1 MSVPNFA
8 GLLNHIIISNYI
20 FIFVSMKQI
29 LKLAIPNIL
38 TNLSVPLLSSV
49 DTAVV
54 GHLDK
59 ISYLGAIAIG
69 SMIFNFIYWGFGFLR
84 MGTTGMTA
92 IGFGRKDNS
101 ETSSIAG
108 RAMLIAVL
116 AGLTLILLRTPIN
129 DISFSLI
136 NASADVEKYASQ
148 YFYIRIFAA
157 PATLA
162 IYVFHGW
169 FLGMQNSKY
178 PMILLIT
185 VNLLNIF
192 YNLMFI
198 YHFGMKSDGVAWGTV
213 AAQYSGL
220 LIAVVLFAKKYYSQ
234 LSYVKID
241 KILHVGELKRFFKI
255 NGDIFLRTLALI
267 FTLSFFTAES
277 ARFGD
282 NILAANTILLQLWIF
297 LSYAVDGFAF
307 AGESLVGKYHGAK
320 NYDGVKQI
328 VKLLFYF
335 GVGIAVIFTAIYL
348 LFEEPIL
355 RLFTNDTVVVELAM
369 TYFLWTALT
378 PIVNSISFL
387 WDGIYIGAT
396 ATSIMRNTMVISALL
411 IFLPAYY
418 LFRESMGNEA
428 LWLAMVLFM
437 VTRAIGLTLKA
448 KKYIFNSV

>member
-1 MSVPNFA
+1 
-8 GLLNHIIISNYI
+8 
-20 FIFVSMKQI
+20 MKQI

-92 IGFGRKDNS
+92 IGYGKQNKA
-101 ETSSIAG
+101 ETASISG
-108 RAMLIAVL
+108 RAMIIAIL
-116 AGLTLILLRTPIN
+116 AGLLLILLRTPIN
-129 DISFSLI
+129 DLSFYIVS
-136 NASADVEKYASQ
+136 ASPEVEKYASQ

-169 FLGMQNSKY
+169 FLGMQNAKY
-178 PMILLIT
+178 PLVLLVT

-192 YNLMFI
+192 FNLLFI
-198 YHFGMKSDGVAWGTV
+198 YQFGMKSDGVAWGTLV
-213 AAQYSGL
+213 AQYSGL
-220 LIAVVLFAKKYYSQ
+220 LLAVFLYMKKYSEQ
-234 LSYVKID
+234 LKFLEWERVFHIA
-241 KILHVGELKRFFKI
+241 ELKRFFKI
-255 NGDIFLRTLALI
+255 NTDIFLRTLALI

-282 NILAANTILLQLWIF
+282 DILAANTILLQLWIF

-307 AGESLVGKYHGAK
+307 AGESLVGKYKGEK
-320 NYDGVKQI
+320 NSEMLKRI
-328 VKLLFYF
+328 VKKIFF
-335 GVGIAVIFTAIYL
+335 SGFIIAIFFTIIYL
-348 LFEEPIL
+348 IGNKQLL
-355 RLFTNDTVVVELAM
+355 YLFTNDKAVVELAV

-378 PIVNSISFL
+378 PIINSISFL

-396 ATSIMRNTMVISALL
+396 ATAPMRNTMIFSAVF
-411 IFLPAYY
+411 IFLPTYY
-418 LFRESMGNEA
+418 LLRNSLGNEA

-437 VTRAIGLTLKA
+437 VARAIGLTLTS
-448 KKYIFNSV
+448 KKYIFTVD

>member
-1 MSVPNFA
+1 
-8 GLLNHIIISNYI
+8 
-20 FIFVSMKQI
+20 MKQI

-92 IGFGRKDNS
+92 IGYGKQNKA
-101 ETSSIAG
+101 ETASISG
-108 RAMLIAVL
+108 RAMIIAIL
-116 AGLTLILLRTPIN
+116 AGLLLILLRTPIN
-129 DISFSLI
+129 DLSFYIVS
-136 NASADVEKYASQ
+136 ASPEVEKYASQ

-169 FLGMQNSKY
+169 FLGMQNAKY
-178 PMILLIT
+178 PLVLLVT

-192 YNLMFI
+192 FNLLFI
-198 YHFGMKSDGVAWGTV
+198 YHFGMKSDGVAWGTLV
-213 AAQYSGL
+213 AQYSGL
-220 LIAVVLFAKKYYSQ
+220 LLAVFLYMKKYSEQ
-234 LSYVKID
+234 LKFLEWKRVFHIA
-241 KILHVGELKRFFKI
+241 ELKRFFKI
-255 NGDIFLRTLALI
+255 NTDIFLRTLALI

-282 NILAANTILLQLWIF
+282 DILAANTILLQLWIF

-307 AGESLVGKYHGAK
+307 AGESLVGKYKGEK
-320 NYDGVKQI
+320 NSEMLKRI
-328 VKLLFYF
+328 VKKIFF
-335 GVGIAVIFTAIYL
+335 SGFIIAIFFTIIYL
-348 LFEEPIL
+348 IGNKQLL
-355 RLFTNDTVVVELAM
+355 YLFTNDKAVVELAV

-378 PIVNSISFL
+378 PIINSISFL

-396 ATSIMRNTMVISALL
+396 ATAPMRNTMIFSAVF
-411 IFLPAYY
+411 IFLPTYY
-418 LFRESMGNEA
+418 LLRNSLGNEA

-437 VTRAIGLTLKA
+437 VARAIGLTLTS
-448 KKYIFNSV
+448 KKYIFTVD

>member
-1 MSVPNFA
+1 
-8 GLLNHIIISNYI
+8 
-20 FIFVSMKQI
+20 MKQI
-29 LKLAIPNIL
+29 LKLAVPNIL

-92 IGFGRKDNS
+92 IGFGKRNKT
-101 ETSSIAG
+101 ETASIGG
-108 RAMLIAVL
+108 RAMLIAVT
-116 AGLTLILLRTPIN
+116 AGLLLILLRTPIN
-129 DISFSLI
+129 DLSFYLV
-136 NASADVEKYASQ
+136 NASPEVEKYASQ

-169 FLGMQNSKY
+169 FLGMQNAKY
-178 PMILLIT
+178 PLILLVT

-192 YNLMFI
+192 FNLLFI
-198 YHFGMKSDGVAWGTV
+198 YHFGMKSDGVAWGTLF
-213 AAQYSGL
+213 AQYSGL
-220 LIAVVLFAKKYYSQ
+220 LLAIFLYLKKYSDQ
-234 LSYVKID
+234 LKFLKRESVFHIA
-241 KILHVGELKRFFKI
+241 ELKRFFKI
-255 NGDIFLRTLALI
+255 NRDIFLRTLALI

-307 AGESLVGKYHGAK
+307 AGESLVGKYKGEK
-320 NYDGVKQI
+320 NSEMLKGI
-328 VKLLFYF
+328 VKKLFLAGAIIATFFMIVYLITEKPLLY
-335 GVGIAVIFTAIYL
+335 
-348 LFEEPIL
+348 
-355 RLFTNDTVVVELAM
+355 LFTNDKAVVELAM

-378 PIVNSISFL
+378 PLINSISFL

-396 ATSIMRNTMVISALL
+396 ATAPMRNTMIFSAVF
-411 IFLPAYY
+411 IFLPTYY
-418 LFRESMGNEA
+418 LLRASMGNEA
-428 LWLAMVLFM
+428 LWLAMVMFM
-437 VTRAIGLTLKA
+437 VTRAIGLTITS
-448 KKYIFNSV
+448 KKYIFNVG